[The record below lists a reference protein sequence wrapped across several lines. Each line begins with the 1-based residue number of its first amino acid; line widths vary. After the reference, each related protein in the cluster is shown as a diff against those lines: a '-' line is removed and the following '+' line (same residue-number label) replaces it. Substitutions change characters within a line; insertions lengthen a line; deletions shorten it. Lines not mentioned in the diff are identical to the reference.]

1 MLHLSKFWVFPLKAW
16 VNQSLAACCK
26 LKRMFKNFYLLSHL
40 HFSKV
45 LQSPY
50 VYVCKCT
57 KLSGA
62 LGYFQVPEIR
72 HSAQRPHDSG
82 DPPSEGGRR
91 NVDHQLDIRWR
102 QSHSGG
108 RQRNATPGR
117 RGRRKRTQEKIHSS
131 GQKPLQVRKFR
142 IYMVSSFILLISLS
156 CSISCLSLI
165 PGVALVNC
173 AISHIFTI
181 I

>member
-1 MLHLSKFWVFPLKAW
+1 MLHLFKFWVLPLKAW
-16 VNQSLAACCK
+16 INHNQSFAVCCK
-26 LKRMFKNFYLLSHL
+26 LERMFKFFYLLSNL

-57 KLSGA
+57 KLSVA

-102 QSHSGG
+102 QGHSGG
-108 RQRNATPGR
+108 RQRHATPGR

-131 GQKPLQVRKFR
+131 GQKPVQVRKFR
-142 IYMVSSFILLISLS
+142 IYIVSSFILFFFYN
-156 CSISCLSLI
+156 
-165 PGVALVNC
+165 VAV
-173 AISHIFTI
+173 
-181 I
+181 